1 MNPFRKRSSASD
13 GKRNSIYDLE
23 APRPLDSY
31 LAKTAN
37 GRASTMSLSAQHYL
51 TRTSAGRGSL
61 LSIPPT
67 DEHVLET
74 TTIGDLIR
82 ALELVHTQAV
92 TEPRADDSPKRKVG
106 TATPPRMPSVMTLF
120 SDVGPRRGSLKPPL
134 TTSYS
139 NPLQYRSQNPPP
151 YSAATA
157 YPPSPKPIRRRFSV
171 RPSNLAYPPGQCPR
185 RSGSISLDTPLNSS
199 SSSLTVP
206 TTTLQRRLSTRPSP
220 LAHQN
225 QNLLTV
231 PANKP
236 PWRPTLLRS
245 DSERVSLQRG
255 HQTTTP
261 RNRHSSLCQMD
272 NQNNNSGGGGG
283 AS

>member
-1 MNPFRKRSSASD
+1 
-13 GKRNSIYDLE
+13 
-23 APRPLDSY
+23 
-31 LAKTAN
+31 
-37 GRASTMSLSAQHYL
+37 MSLSAQHYL
-51 TRTSAGRGSL
+51 SRTSGGRGSL
-61 LSIPPT
+61 LSIPPN

-82 ALELVHTQAV
+82 ALELVHTQAA
-92 TEPRADDSPKRKVG
+92 TESRPEDSPKRKVG

-120 SDVGPRRGSLKPPL
+120 ADAGSRRGSRKPPL
-134 TTSYS
+134 GPSFS
-139 NPLQYRSQNPPP
+139 NPLQSSPGGYRPQNPPP

-185 RSGSISLDTPLNSS
+185 SGSISLDTPLNSS

-220 LAHQN
+220 LANQN

-245 DSERVSLQRG
+245 DSERLSLQR
-255 HQTTTP
+255 TTQTP

-272 NQNNNSGGGGG
+272 NQNNSGGG